1 MPPNERKMLSKYD
14 SCMDRF
20 EARKAI
26 VKDLQDQGYM
36 LKVDPIVHSVG
47 HQNGQG
53 TS

>member
-1 MPPNERKMLSKYD
+1 MPPMNENAGKYEG
-14 SCMDRF
+14 MDRF